1 MAARTGD
8 HGRSGSGA
16 GWRAATGGP
25 DASGG
30 PGISR
35 GRRSGGRGAPA
46 SRSSSSTSSR
56 VLDTAERLVQVRG
69 FNGFSYADIAAELQ
83 ITKASLHYH
92 FATKADLGEA
102 LINRYSARFF
112 QALAGIDANDAA
124 APVKL
129 AAYARLYADVLSQQ
143 KMCLCGMLAA
153 EYPTLPLAMRA
164 AVLGFF
170 DHNERWLEAVL
181 EQGRQ
186 EGSLAFTG
194 PARDTARMIVSGLE
208 GAMLVTRPYGDAA
221 RFQMAAASLLGSL
234 TAAGG
239 PSRA

>member
-1 MAARTGD
+1 MAA
-8 HGRSGSGA
+8 S
-16 GWRAATGGP
+16 AT
-25 DASGG
+25 
-30 PGISR
+30 
-35 GRRSGGRGAPA
+35 
-46 SRSSSSTSSR
+46 SSSTASR
-56 VLDTAERLVQVRG
+56 MLDTAERLVQVRG

-112 QALAGIDANDAA
+112 QALADVDAAGAA
-124 APVKL
+124 APAKL
-129 AAYARLYADVLSQQ
+129 AAYAKLYADVLSEQ

-153 EYPTLPLAMRA
+153 EYPTLPEPMQA
-164 AVLGFF
+164 AVVGFF

-181 EQGRQ
+181 EQGRH

-194 PARDTARMIVSGLE
+194 PARDTARVIVGGLE

-221 RFQMAAASLLGSL
+221 RFQVAAASLLASL
-234 TAAGG
+234 AA
-239 PSRA
+239 PIDAPHRV